1 MSAPS
6 PDPTSPAA
14 VVGGPGPASGP
25 GPVASP
31 PSTAAAT
38 AARPPKRT
46 SNTCLTCRAR
56 KVRCDGRRDV
66 CTNCERLGFGC
77 TYHDALTAR
86 GSAAPGTSAGL
97 AGPEGESA
105 MSALALALPRR
116 RVRLACANCHSR
128 KARCSGS
135 LPKCDRCRA
144 RGIECVYQPGKR
156 SRPPG
161 SSADSAMPGYGAS
174 GTASPTPPGATTPQA
189 AGGRNSNSH
198 NSHNSHHHHH
208 HHSSN
213 HSGGDDRMSDRSQSP
228 PSDHADANSITSPS
242 NFGSGHEHA
251 SAVAEEVL
259 ESMAPRAFENFFRH
273 VHHVAVFSFL
283 HRASLMQ
290 RYHSGLID
298 RGLLLAL
305 VGITSL
311 LTDLG
316 PGTREYGA
324 KCIDEAEASVLRE
337 LDKPST
343 LKLQTLV
350 LIIRHRILH
359 RRFPSAFMLHAIASR
374 FAVALRLNHESP
386 RLCFLAQESR
396 RRLMWSVY
404 MIDTSIAAGHTD
416 FGLWEQRP
424 SSIRVQLPC
433 NERNFDFD
441 LPEVTEPLD
450 QPSTGPGGMAP
461 PPMSENIGFL
471 ALHIRVH
478 LLRSR
483 ILQYTKSMI
492 SNPNPTPEQV
502 ASLPARFAELES
514 QLGAFAARLPVSFGW
529 SEANVRLRAYSPRL
543 CVFLMTHV
551 MWEQCHLDLY
561 RVAAHAGVSRDASSV
576 LPRAVMAQIEASH
589 PGFVDICRRQIFE
602 HARAMADMFSLLLTL
617 EGGGGG
623 VPVADL
629 DLPLSV
635 FQCARMLFLSLHTSG
650 ADFGITAESVTEM
663 GNVCLRVLKQAITT
677 PATVAIRADLEKL
690 LENGIPSDLVSP
702 PNTTDTSEPTGL
714 GQPMA
719 QVANPGATS
728 NPLLARH
735 GLGAMPG
742 YATPVTASPRPMPT
756 TGGAGLTGFAHM
768 SAGFAPNLHTAVAS
782 PPSFLAGTPLAHP
795 PQQQQLDGQ
804 SPADDS
810 QGPPSPQRS
819 NAYQD
824 EEFNFNISQYDP
836 SMPWSD
842 FFGGSGGVEFPT

>member
-6 PDPTSPAA
+6 PEPTSPVA
-14 VVGGPGPASGP
+14 VAGGPGPASGP
-25 GPVASP
+25 GPAASP
-31 PSTAAAT
+31 SSAAAT
-38 AARPPKRT
+38 ATARPPKRT

-86 GSAAPGTSAGL
+86 
-97 AGPEGESA
+97 
-105 MSALALALPRR
+105 
-116 RVRLACANCHSR
+116 
-128 KARCSGS
+128 
-135 LPKCDRCRA
+135 
-144 RGIECVYQPGKR
+144 
-156 SRPPG
+156 
-161 SSADSAMPGYGAS
+161 SSADSAMQGHGAS

-189 AGGRNSNSH
+189 SGSRNRNSNSH
-198 NSHNSHHHHH
+198 HNNHPHN
-208 HHSSN
+208 SN
-213 HSGGDDRMSDRSQSP
+213 HSGADDRMSDRSHTP
-228 PSDHADANSITSPS
+228 PSDHADGNSITSPS

-290 RYHSGLID
+290 RYHAGLID

-324 KCIDEAEASVLRE
+324 KCVDEAEASVLRE

-350 LIIRHRILH
+350 LIIRHRILN

-374 FAVALRLNHESP
+374 FAVALRLNHENP

-404 MIDTSIAAGHTD
+404 MIDTSMAAGHSD
-416 FGLWEQRP
+416 FGLWEPRP
-424 SSIRVQLPC
+424 SSIRIQLPC

-441 LPEVTEPLD
+441 LAEVTEPLE
-450 QPSTGPGGMAP
+450 QPLAGPGGMP
-461 PPMSENIGFL
+461 PPPVSENIGFL
-471 ALHIRVH
+471 ALQIRVH

-492 SNPNPTPEQV
+492 NNPNPTPEQV

-551 MWEQCHLDLY
+551 LWEQCHLDLY

-576 LPRAVMAQIEASH
+576 LPRAVMVQIEASH
-589 PGFVDICRRQIFE
+589 PGFVGICRRQIFE

-617 EGGGGG
+617 EGGGG

-650 ADFGITAESVTEM
+650 ADFGITSESVAEM
-663 GNVCLRVLKQAITT
+663 GNVCLRVLKQAMTA
-677 PATVAIRADLEKL
+677 PAAVAIRADLEKL
-690 LENGIPSDLVSP
+690 LETGIPSDLVPP
-702 PNTTDTSEPTGL
+702 PNTTDTPEPTGL
-714 GQPMA
+714 GQQLAHP
-719 QVANPGATS
+719 ANPGATP
-728 NPLLARH
+728 NTILARH
-735 GLGAMPG
+735 GLGPMPG

-756 TGGAGLTGFAHM
+756 AGGAGLTGFAHM
-768 SAGFAPNLHTAVAS
+768 SAGFNPGLHTTIAS
-782 PPSFLAGTPLAHP
+782 PSPFLAGAAPAQTPQQQQQQQ
-795 PQQQQLDGQ
+795 QQQQLDGQ
-804 SPADDS
+804 SPAHGS

-842 FFGGSGGVEFPT
+842 LFSGGGVEFPT